1 MFKNVSLLWFSLISI
16 ILVVVGSIFTIFG
29 LDILPVINKNVLL
42 SWESSI
48 YGAVLI
54 GWGISLFFIGRYA
67 LIKNDNELKK
77 YILYGLFFWLLV
89 EAIFSFYYAVYFNI
103 GVDIAVF
110 ILFFIPLYIS
120 FREN

>member
-16 ILVVVGSIFTIFG
+16 ILVVVGSIFTVFG
-29 LDILPVINKNVLL
+29 LNILPVINKNVLL
-42 SWESSI
+42 AWESSI

-77 YILYGLFFWLLV
+77 YILYGLSFWLLV

-103 GVDIAVF
+103 GVDIVVY

-120 FREN
+120 FRES